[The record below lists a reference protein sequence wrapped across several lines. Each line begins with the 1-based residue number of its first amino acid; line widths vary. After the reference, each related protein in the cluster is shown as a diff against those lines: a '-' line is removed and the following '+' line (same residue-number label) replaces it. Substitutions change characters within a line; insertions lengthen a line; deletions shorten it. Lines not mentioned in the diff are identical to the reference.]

1 LYHESIAE
9 LQALDYKEL
18 QQVAIDNGVTA
29 NTTRTLMPAGVK
41 RAYKEAFATK
51 AAKDKEMAEEET
63 KRRTRSCKGQGD
75 GRGGNGHGATR
86 M

>member
-18 QQVAIDNGVTA
+18 QQVTIDNGVTA
-29 NTTRTLMPAGVK
+29 NTTRTRMLAGVK

-51 AAKDKEMAEEET
+51 AAKDMEMAEEGTGMVKNVWEV
-63 KRRTRSCKGQGD
+63 
-75 GRGGNGHGATR
+75 
-86 M
+86 